1 MGKRN
6 KDTRSKTR
14 SAELNQHFPSAK
26 SEGSDGEELNAVQ
39 KQLCVVIGEE
49 ISWKRLGPHE
59 HVAGETSER
68 WIVLCHVP
76 MNNNTVERLWRN
88 GKRKKEH

>member
-14 SAELNQHFPSAK
+14 SAELNQNFPSAK

-39 KQLCVVIGEE
+39 KQLCVVIGQE
-49 ISWKRLGPHE
+49 ISWKRLGLDE
-59 HVAGETSER
+59 RVAGEKSKR
-68 WIVLCHVP
+68 WNVLCQVL
-76 MNNNTVERLWRN
+76 MSNNTVERLWRN
-88 GKRKKEH
+88 G